1 MSEQY
6 AHGGMADRLIRIG
19 ILTPHAA
26 PGPEAEFPAMA
37 PGRITT
43 RVRRVAADVAGV
55 RVRTSP
61 PAPTEVRR
69 LTEPPLLE
77 VAADSLAAWP
87 ADVVGYASTSSAY
100 VIGFDDEEVLIAR
113 LSRRMGIPVAST
125 CASAV
130 LALRILEVER
140 VALVA
145 PPWFDGQLNKLGATY
160 FTSQGLHVVSSESAE
175 LPRDPRRIEPS
186 AVYEWTSRHV
196 PDDADA
202 VFIGG
207 NGFRAAGA
215 IEALEARLE
224 RSVLTSNQVLLWNL
238 LTQSGAD
245 FQVGGYGRLFT
256 HTPPPGDRFD

>member
-1 MSEQY
+1 
-6 AHGGMADRLIRIG
+6 
-19 ILTPHAA
+19 
-26 PGPEAEFPAMA
+26 MA

-43 RVRRVAADVAGV
+43 RVEGVSADAVGVGV
-55 RVRTSP
+55 RTNP
-61 PAPTEVRR
+61 PAPTEARR

-77 VAADSLAAWP
+77 AAADSLAEWSV
-87 ADVVGYASTSSAY
+87 DVVGYASTSSAY
-100 VIGFDDEEVLIAR
+100 VIGFDDEDALVAR

-145 PPWFDGQLNKLGATY
+145 PPWFDDELNKLGAIY
-160 FTSQGLHVVSSESAE
+160 FRSQGLDVIESESAA
-175 LPRDPRRIEPS
+175 LPHDPRRIEPA

-196 PDDADA
+196 PDNAEA

-215 IEALEARLE
+215 IDALEATLGRP
-224 RSVLTSNQVLLWNL
+224 VLTSNQVLLWNL
-238 LTQSGAD
+238 LTQAGAEV
-245 FQVGGYGRLFT
+245 QVSGYGRLFSLV
-256 HTPPPGDRFD
+256 PPPRDRFG